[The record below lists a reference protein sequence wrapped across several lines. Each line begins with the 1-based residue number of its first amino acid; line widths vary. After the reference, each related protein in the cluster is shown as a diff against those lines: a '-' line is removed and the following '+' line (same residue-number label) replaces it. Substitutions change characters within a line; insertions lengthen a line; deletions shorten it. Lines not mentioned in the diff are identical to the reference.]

1 MAVTFKKQ
9 DDLEKMLEQFA
20 SFDLLE
26 EVEFPDPK
34 SRDKSVTNNKE
45 DKK

>member
-9 DDLEKMLEQFA
+9 DDLEKMLEEFA

-34 SRDKSVTNNKE
+34 SRDKCATNNKE